1 VLRPKSCNVETL
13 RLRLSTL
20 QTHSSSRSTTPHLA
34 VRGLACQRGS
44 RRLFEDVDLDVHAG
58 EVVWV
63 RGQNGRGKTSL
74 LRLVA
79 GIATSQEG
87 HIRFADTQHDISPAT
102 PTQTPPGRPVFIG
115 HANALKDDLTVTEAL
130 AFLLRIHAQKS
141 DEPTVVAALL
151 RWDMLAQRDA
161 LVRTLSQGQR
171 RRTALS
177 RLAVHRAPA
186 LWVLDEPFDA
196 LDSGGID
203 RLNEQ
208 LVEHVQRGGSV
219 LITGHQLAL
228 CDGLVRREFDLDRYA
243 AHVCT

>member
-1 VLRPKSCNVETL
+1 M
-13 RLRLSTL
+13 
-20 QTHSSSRSTTPHLA
+20 TPHLV

-44 RRLFEDVDLDVHAG
+44 RRLFKDVDLDVHAG

-79 GIATSQEG
+79 GIATPEQG
-87 HIRFADTQHDISPAT
+87 QIRLAATLRDNAPALL
-102 PTQTPPGRPVFIG
+102 GRPVFIG
-115 HANALKDDLTVTEAL
+115 HANALKDDLTVKEAL
-130 AFLLRIHAQKS
+130 AFLLRIHSQES
-141 DEPTVVAALL
+141 DEATVVAALL
-151 RWDMLAQRDA
+151 RWELLKQRDV

-177 RLAVHRAPA
+177 RLCVHRTPA

-196 LDSGGID
+196 LDASGIN

-208 LVEHVQRGGSV
+208 LVEHIERGGSV

-243 AHVCT
+243 VHVCT